1 MVQLLPNKRR
11 PVQSIS
17 LEGTSSCASY
27 QQCILFGFFCQST
40 TITLARTLSQNYIRS
55 VRPTGAPVG
64 GEDPLE
70 GTGIP
75 LIPPSHYVSF
85 SVSYDDADLTG
96 GQLRNHWGTSMQI
109 LPQIGGETISMRG
122 NRRDRHGL
130 SYLANIERGE
140 ESDVFL
146 GLNEAEHD
154 SGPPFFSVC
163 WLQSSVSLPRTAFTW
178 PAGTMALFLCL
189 FTDTWQWLC

>member
-1 MVQLLPNKRR
+1 
-11 PVQSIS
+11 
-17 LEGTSSCASY
+17 
-27 QQCILFGFFCQST
+27 
-40 TITLARTLSQNYIRS
+40 
-55 VRPTGAPVG
+55 VG

-96 GQLRNHWGTSMQI
+96 GQLRNHWGTSMQV

-154 SGPPFFSVC
+154 SGPPFFS
-163 WLQSSVSLPRTAFTW
+163 L
-178 PAGTMALFLCL
+178 
-189 FTDTWQWLC
+189 